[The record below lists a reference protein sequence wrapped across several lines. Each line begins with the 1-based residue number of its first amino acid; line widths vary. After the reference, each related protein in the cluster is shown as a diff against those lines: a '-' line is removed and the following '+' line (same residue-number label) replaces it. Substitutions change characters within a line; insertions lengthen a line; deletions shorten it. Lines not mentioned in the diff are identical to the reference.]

1 LSERLLVKGGCVL
14 TLDRALGDYERAD
27 VLVEDGRIAAV
38 APDIDAAGAEVL
50 EAAGKIVMPGFVDTH
65 RHTWQTALRGICADW
80 TLQDYFRGIR
90 LHLSTFFRPE
100 DMFAGN
106 YVGALEALD
115 AGVTTVLDFS
125 HCTNTPAHADE
136 AVRGLI
142 DSGLRAIFA
151 YGFYPVPLA
160 DPHFADHE
168 SRLRD
173 ARRVREEHFAAGG
186 GRVAMGLA
194 LTEIGLVPFD
204 ATRREIETAR
214 DLDVLVTA
222 HIGSVA
228 DPGWPHE
235 IELLHGAG
243 LLEARQVH
251 VHCNACT
258 NDELALIADS
268 GAAVSVTPE
277 TELQMGM
284 GFPIT
289 GRALARGLRVG
300 FGCDIV
306 SLQSGD
312 ILSQMRLALQTQ
324 RALENHVTVEP
335 GELPQQLSLTVR
347 KALELATIGGA
358 AALGLDSEIGSL
370 TPGKAAD
377 LIAFDTAGL
386 NFTPRNDPVAAIVLH
401 AHSGNVDTVIV
412 AGRVLKRDGKL
423 LDESAARARRL
434 AEQSRDHIMDAAER
448 TGGLLLDFPE
458 GWFEGVRQAVLA
470 NVADVT

>member
-14 TLDRALGDYERAD
+14 TLDRSLGDFERAD

-38 APDIDAAGAEVL
+38 APAIEAGGAEVL

-100 DMFAGN
+100 DMYAGN
-106 YVGALEALD
+106 FVGALEALD

-125 HCTNTPAHADE
+125 HCTNTPAHADA
-136 AVRGLI
+136 AVRGLRE
-142 DSGLRAIFA
+142 SGLRAIFA

-160 DPHFADHE
+160 EPHFADHDA
-168 SRLRD
+168 RLAD
-173 ARRVREEHFAAGG
+173 ARRVREQHFSASDDF
-186 GRVAMGLA
+186 VEMGLA

-204 ATRREIETAR
+204 ATRREVETAR
-214 DLDVLVTA
+214 ELDVLVTA

-228 DPGWPHE
+228 DPAWPHE

-243 LLEARQVH
+243 LLDARQVH

-258 NDELALIADS
+258 NEELELIAAS

-289 GRALARGLRVG
+289 GRALARGLKVG

-306 SLQSGD
+306 SCQSGD

-324 RALENHVTVEP
+324 RALENHVTVER
-335 GELPQQLSLTVR
+335 GGLPQQLSLTAR

-358 AALGLDSEIGSL
+358 EALGLDSEIGSL

-386 NFTPRNDPVAAIVLH
+386 NFAPRNDPVAAVVLH

-412 AGRVLKRDGKL
+412 GGQVIKRDGQL
-423 LDESAARARRL
+423 LGEHADRGRRL
-434 AEQSRDHIMDAAER
+434 VEQSRDHLMDAAER
-448 TGGLLLDFPE
+448 SGGLLLELPE
-458 GWFEGVRQAVLA
+458 GWFDGVREAVLA
-470 NVADVT
+470 NVGDAS